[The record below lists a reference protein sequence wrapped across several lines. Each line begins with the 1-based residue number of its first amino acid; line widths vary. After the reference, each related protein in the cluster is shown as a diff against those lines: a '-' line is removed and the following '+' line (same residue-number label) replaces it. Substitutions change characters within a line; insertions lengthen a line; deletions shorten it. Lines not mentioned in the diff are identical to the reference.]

1 MNISLNLQA
10 IDTIKG
16 GILTEIAKLYNILAD
31 YDDSDAYESAA
42 DELATVIAMEYILA
56 RRLGIGY
63 GSVDSRTSD
72 FLAMAEENGH
82 ELELEFSDMSELNKY
97 IKKR

>member
-31 YDDSDAYESAA
+31 YDDPDSYEDVSNS
-42 DELATVIAMEYILA
+42 LATVIAMEYILA
-56 RRLGIGY
+56 RRLGISYVGI
-63 GSVDSRTSD
+63 DSKISD
-72 FLAMAEENGH
+72 MLTAAAENGH
-82 ELELEFSDMSELNKY
+82 ELEVEFSDMSELNKH
-97 IKKR
+97 IKNR